1 MSTNFKT
8 SDIVLA
14 ACLQVHNYKLTDIE
28 VFGSK
33 GTFVFA
39 DVDDDIVHQYDTGQ
53 CRVEPQNF
61 NSTIKQL
68 TTAIKRKANEQT
80 I

>member
-1 MSTNFKT
+1 MTTHFKT

-14 ACLQVHNYKLTDIE
+14 ACLQVNMYQLADIE
-28 VFGSK
+28 VEGHK
-33 GTFVFA
+33 GTFVFT
-39 DVDDDIVHQYDTGQ
+39 DVDDDIIHLYDTGQ

-68 TTAIKRKANEQT
+68 TTAIKRKANE
-80 I
+80 